1 MKIDL
6 YTKVVLT
13 IIAICLLA
21 LAGKDFVLPSY
32 AQNTIDVNIVGADPS
47 VFQYAGPLEVKISN

>member
-13 IIAICLLA
+13 IIALCLLT
-21 LAGKDFVLPSY
+21 LAAKDFVLPSY
-32 AQNTIDVNIVGADPS
+32 AQHTMDVNIVGADVS
-47 VFQYAGPLEVKISN
+47 ALQFAGPLEVKISN